1 MYCTVVQI
9 YCISEEH
16 GGRGTTSRALLPVQC
31 QLGHARMRA
40 VLAHR
45 GARPRDIRMLPM

>member
-1 MYCTVVQI
+1 MYCTVVEI
-9 YCISEEH
+9 Y
-16 GGRGTTSRALLPVQC
+16 GTVFLKSTAGAPLRALCC